1 VTIGRRTRRQDALKE
16 LSVDT
21 PKRNF
26 HYQQGSRNSTNR
38 CVGTIGGRTRRQD
51 ARGKI
56 CQSTHPKESSSSKT
70 VPSALKNEAT
80 QRGQIVVSTKQ
91 SRSRDQ
97 ACDESQF
104 DRDSHGLDKVR
115 PQRAKEIEHR
125 HITTEHLNRMH
136 PTGNRQSLTK
146 SHGESVGRIDW
157 CNRKATK
164 SSAADNLE
172 KLNHV
177 LNKTTQTVVSLLSF
191 RTQRLTSRHRPN
203 FLFSS
208 GPSLVVEGGQILS
221 GL

>member
-1 VTIGRRTRRQDALKE
+1 MGVERGDRTHEGRSASRHTQKKVPLPKQFLRHSKMRQ
-16 LSVDT
+16 
-21 PKRNF
+21 
-26 HYQQGSRNSTNR
+26 H
-38 CVGTIGGRTRRQD
+38 
-51 ARGKI
+51 RGVKLL
-56 CQSTHPKESSSSKT
+56 C
-70 VPSALKNEAT
+70 
-80 QRGQIVVSTKQ
+80 RQ
-91 SRSRDQ
+91 SRADQ
-97 ACDESQF
+97 GIKACDESQF
-104 DRDSHGLDKVR
+104 DRDSHGLDEDR